1 LNAVF
6 QCLKMQEHL
15 CLGYCKK
22 LTHFLISIA
31 VLENVPPDAGLQ
43 KRDTFS
49 TLNVGLAGTGD
60 RTWATCVN
68 MASEVLNT

>member
-1 LNAVF
+1 MRYSHASRCRNTFAWATA
-6 QCLKMQEHL
+6 
-15 CLGYCKK
+15 KK

-31 VLENVPPDAGLQ
+31 VLENVPPDAGLH